1 MKKTF
6 FLLVVALLAVA
17 GTQAQA
23 QTEPPADIQ
32 ALLQKHICLTCHK
45 IDARLVGPAYKDVAK
60 KKYTDEQIVE
70 LIYKPKPE
78 HWPGYP
84 AMAPMTQVPKEDA
97 LKIAKYINS
106 LGGGAAKAK
115 GGKKKA

>member
-6 FLLVVALLAVA
+6 FLLAAALVTAA
-17 GTQAQA
+17 GQAQA
-23 QTEPPADIQ
+23 QTEPPAEIN

-45 IDARLVGPAYKDVAK
+45 VDARLVGPAYKDVAK
-60 KKYTDEQIVE
+60 KNYTPDQIVE

-84 AMAPMTQVPKEDA
+84 AMAPMTQVPKDDA
-97 LKIAKYINS
+97 LKIAKWITS
-106 LGGGAAKAK
+106 LNGGGK
-115 GGKKKA
+115 GKGKKKA

>member
-1 MKKTF
+1 MNKTF
-6 FLLVVALLAVA
+6 FFLAVALLAVA
-17 GTQAQA
+17 GTAAQA

-32 ALLQKHICLTCHK
+32 PLLQKHICLTCHK
-45 IDARLVGPAYKDVAK
+45 VDQRLVGPAYKDVAK

-84 AMAPMTQVPKEDA
+84 AMAPMTAVPKEDA
-97 LKIAKYINS
+97 LKIAGWINS
-106 LGGGAAKAK
+106 LGGGAKGKAT
-115 GGKKKA
+115 KKKA

>member
-6 FLLVVALLAVA
+6 FFLAVALLAVA
-17 GTQAQA
+17 GRANA
-23 QTEPPADIQ
+23 QTEPPAEIQ

-45 IDARLVGPAYKDVAK
+45 VDQRLVGPAYKDVAK
-60 KKYTDEQIVE
+60 KKYTPEQIVE

-84 AMAPMTQVPKEDA
+84 AMAPMTQVPKDDA
-97 LKIAKYINS
+97 LKIAKWINS
-106 LGGGAAKAK
+106 LNGPAAK